1 MRNYILAV
9 AASALFAAPAF
20 AGESRAEVHGGVF
33 FGPNY
38 STEAVVGVAA
48 GHDFDLGSST
58 FAGVEASADKI
69 LLGDTRVVI
78 GGTLRF
84 GVKTEEG
91 GRAYLTGLEPKSK
104 TMDATSPASSKS
116 PSTPAKVLAPDHNP
130 LLARLH
136 APSGAP
142 PRVADW
148 TYLPTSDAPGASMTT
163 SFLPGRSSSARSNA
177 TSSSRRARAGSR
189 RARWA
194 RPRAR

>member
-69 LLGDTRVVI
+69 LLDDTRVVI

-91 GRAYLTGLEPKSK
+91 GRAYLTGGY
-104 TMDATSPASSKS
+104 SSKPCADCEDALQVGFGLQQNITS
-116 PSTPAKVLAPDHNP
+116 ALYVKGDFRHFFADFGDAN
-130 LLARLH
+130 
-136 APSGAP
+136 
-142 PRVADW
+142 VA
-148 TYLPTSDAPGASMTT
+148 A
-163 SFLPGRSSSARSNA
+163 
-177 TSSSRRARAGSR
+177 AGIGMR
-189 RARWA
+189 F
-194 RPRAR
+194 